1 MKKNGVLENNPRV
14 VAQVLLS
21 LLALASPL
29 YALARNTQRLCAR
42 DRLERRRRLLSH
54 LPEHF
59 INVVCA

>member
-1 MKKNGVLENNPRV
+1 MEFVENNARV
-14 VAQVLLS
+14 VAQVVLS

-29 YALARNTQRLCAR
+29 YALARITQRLCAR
-42 DRLERRRRLLSH
+42 DRLEHRRLLLSH

>member
-1 MKKNGVLENNPRV
+1 MEFVKNSPRV

-29 YALARNTQRLCAR
+29 YALARNTQRLCDR
-42 DRLERRRRLLSH
+42 VRLEHRLLLSH

-59 INVVCA
+59 INAVGT